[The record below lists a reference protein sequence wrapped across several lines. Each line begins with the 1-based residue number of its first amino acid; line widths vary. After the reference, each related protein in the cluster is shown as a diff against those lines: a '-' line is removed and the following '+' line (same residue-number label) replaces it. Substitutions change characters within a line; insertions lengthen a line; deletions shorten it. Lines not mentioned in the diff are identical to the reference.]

1 MLKDIVH
8 GGVGTLDEIAIFF
21 GARVADLVAEVTDD
35 MSLTREQRMDDQVL
49 LFILKNWCKHVA
61 TLFFMSVHIGFVF
74 FAKWSLREW
83 KLQECE

>member
-1 MLKDIVH
+1 MHFIIHVNCVTDVASTIVNIGLVTEFDILRAALLKDIVH

-49 LFILKNWCKHVA
+49 LFILKN
-61 TLFFMSVHIGFVF
+61 
-74 FAKWSLREW
+74 
-83 KLQECE
+83 